1 MIAKSA
7 RDVFSRRQGFL
18 QTSDPDLSREN
29 RGQSG
34 AELGHKYAEIQD
46 GVARRYYEKNSSLTT
61 ITEKGG
67 RFLKYLYGKLRR
79 SPVCKLVWMLSGF
92 GLIAAAQVRP
102 ETSVI
107 LISVDTLRADHLSC
121 YGYRGVSSPHIDGL
135 AKGGTV
141 FSQVSAQVPLT
152 LPSHVSLLTSTY
164 PFGNVVED
172 NIEQLVPGSVTLAT
186 VLKANHYQTAA
197 FIGGFVLD
205 RRFGLDQG
213 FDLYDS
219 PFSSLEKPGVDPGNA
234 KRPAEEV
241 VNSALSWLKSS
252 GNQPI
257 FLFVHLYDLHTPY
270 QVPPSSVKEAFA
282 LTYDGELNY
291 LDEQVGRL
299 IDGLKQ
305 NKRFEHSLIALIA
318 DHGESLGEHGEA
330 THGYFIYQATLR
342 VPLIFHWP
350 DKSGILPP
358 QNDEPAALMDAAPT
372 ILQFLGIPAPPSF
385 QGRSLL
391 PSPHV
396 NSPQRGEDIYSESL
410 YSHLHFGTSS
420 LRSLRSGSYK
430 YIDAPK
436 PELYDLARDP
446 GELENLYASHPAVA
460 LTLRER
466 LRNKVS
472 ALSGGENM
480 AVTERALSP
489 ELVQRLASLGYI
501 ATIDG
506 KAASSTSSQPDPKDR
521 IVLYESFSRALQLAS
536 AGRLAEANQLLEQLL
551 STDPD
556 LPEPRLTLG
565 ANLQRMGQYAEAVP
579 HFYRVLASDPRSV
592 IAHFN
597 LGLSYF
603 ELARLDDAIK
613 ELQIALTIAPY
624 YTRAGELL
632 GTIWLKKHEY
642 NEAREQFDKVLQV
655 DASDYTAHYDLGVL
669 AAMQERPDEAA
680 RHLHAALLTDPSS
693 SEAHNSLGSVY
704 LKQGHMEQ
712 ARREFMEAVRL
723 QPQFAWAHYNLGLV
737 LRSEQRE
744 QEAVEELRKALAA
757 DPQFR
762 PAYDALRL
770 LEQKQQ

>member
-1 MIAKSA
+1 
-7 RDVFSRRQGFL
+7 
-18 QTSDPDLSREN
+18 
-29 RGQSG
+29 
-34 AELGHKYAEIQD
+34 
-46 GVARRYYEKNSSLTT
+46 
-61 ITEKGG
+61 
-67 RFLKYLYGKLRR
+67 LKYFYNLKYFCKKLRGL
-79 SPVCKLVWMLSGF
+79 PVCALAGMFSWF
-92 GLIAAAQVRP
+92 GLMAAAQVRP

-121 YGYRGVSSPHIDGL
+121 YGYRGVSTPHIDGL

-141 FSQVSAQVPLT
+141 FSQVSAQIPLT

-172 NIEQLVPGSVTLAT
+172 NIEQLRPGAVTLAT

-219 PFSSLEKPGVDPGNA
+219 PFGSLEKPRLDPGNA

-252 GNQPI
+252 GSQPI

-270 QVPPSSVKEAFA
+270 QVPPSSVKESFA

-305 NKRFEHSLIALIA
+305 DKRFEHSLIALVA

-350 DKSGILPP
+350 GKSGILPAR
-358 QNDEPAALMDAAPT
+358 NDEPAALMDAAPT
-372 ILQFLGIPAPPSF
+372 ILQLLGISAPASF

-391 PSPHV
+391 PSLRA
-396 NSPQRGEDIYSESL
+396 NSTKRNEDIYSESL
-410 YSHLHFGTSS
+410 YAHLHFGTSS

-466 LRNKVS
+466 LHKVS
-472 ALSGGENM
+472 ALSRGANM
-480 AVTERALSP
+480 AGLERALSP
-489 ELVQRLASLGYI
+489 ELVQRLASLGYV
-501 ATIDG
+501 ATIDD
-506 KAASSTSSQPDPKDR
+506 KSATLTSSQPDPKDR

-536 AGRLAEANQLLEQLL
+536 AGRVAEANQLLEQLL
-551 STDPD
+551 TTDPD

-565 ANLQRMGQYAEAVP
+565 ANLQRLGQYAKSVP
-579 HFYRVLASDPRSV
+579 HFRMVLASDPRRV
-592 IAHFN
+592 IAHFD

-603 ELARLDDAIK
+603 ELGRLDDAVK
-613 ELQIALTIAPY
+613 ELQIVLMIAPY

-632 GTIWLKKHEY
+632 GTIWLQKHEY
-642 NEAREQFDKVLQV
+642 DQAKEQFDKVLQV
-655 DASDYTAHYDLGVL
+655 DANDYTAHYDLGVL
-669 AAMQERPDEAA
+669 AAMQEKPDEAE
-680 RHLHAALLTDPSS
+680 RHLQASLLTDPSS

-704 LKQGHMEQ
+704 LKQGRMEE
-712 ARREFMEAVRL
+712 ARREFVEAVRL
-723 QPQFAWAHYNLGLV
+723 RPQFAWAHYNLALV

-744 QEAVEELRKALAA
+744 QEAVEEFRKALAA

-762 PAYDALRL
+762 PAAAALQL
-770 LEQKQQ
+770 LEQKQK